1 MARIPDSDALASI
14 LIALRT
20 KVPRLESLEVSG
32 RTQISPMISNAL
44 SELLCGLFHLQSLTT
59 SFTLKSSA
67 VTHLTSLS
75 RLQKLEIQLT
85 AENLAVISSP
95 AFPKQPFLSLQKL
108 NISAFNLT
116 QIAEFFEVFDSAMLE
131 LLDVRI
137 ELTPTAT
144 ILARFFLTVQ
154 DHCLHT
160 SLKQFHMGPSLPLR
174 PDELLDDFI
183 IMAATLRPLLAFS
196 HMESLS
202 IDVKVSFEDVDN
214 ALLREVALGFPRLM
228 ELGLGSMF
236 SWGPFTRANLQ
247 CFIPFAKHCKQLRV
261 IGLTLNATVIN
272 CSTEVIDGYT
282 TRLTVGRSKITHDI
296 HAVASFL

>member
-1 MARIPDSDALASI
+1 
-14 LIALRT
+14 
-20 KVPRLESLEVSG
+20 
-32 RTQISPMISNAL
+32 
-44 SELLCGLFHLQSLTT
+44 
-59 SFTLKSSA
+59 
-67 VTHLTSLS
+67 
-75 RLQKLEIQLT
+75 
-85 AENLAVISSP
+85 
-95 AFPKQPFLSLQKL
+95 
-108 NISAFNLT
+108 
-116 QIAEFFEVFDSAMLE
+116 MLE

-183 IMAATLRPLLAFS
+183 ITAATLRPLLAFS

-296 HAVASFL
+296 HAVASFLSNIFPNLVFIDAWGDRDESDLEEMMHFGRWVEVIRLIQTYTRARRQAKTT